1 MIYFDMYKKSTMW
14 EFSSSHDHFHLKC
27 SLCSKVDWLSRM
39 NLFDFIQYSKFCII
53 GYVNCF
59 FSVFHLLPHYFHEKK
74 WISIFHMTVHYQCD
88 NTFPNLLGFFTPL
101 PSGWTYFSKCQ
112 YSFKLVITF
121 ERKTFQ
127 KILSLPISDM
137 TFTFDKCI
145 TFPIV
150 YSAFWY
156 YFSLFELLYNPP
168 HDLDCEVWGN
178 FEKLY

>member
-59 FSVFHLLPHYFHEKK
+59 FSVFHLLPHHFHEKK
-74 WISIFHMTVHYQCD
+74 WIFIFHMTVHYQCD

-101 PSGWTYFSKCQ
+101 PSGWTYFSNCQ

-127 KILSLPISDM
+127 KNIIFAYIRYDIYIWQVHYISDCILCFLVLF
-137 TFTFDKCI
+137 FTFWI
-145 TFPIV
+145 
-150 YSAFWY
+150 A
-156 YFSLFELLYNPP
+156 L
-168 HDLDCEVWGN
+168 
-178 FEKLY
+178 